1 MQRVGYY
8 CFSFTFYNSCFVDVN
23 DNAIRIQKN
32 YKLLVNNIVSTTDVT
47 DYLIENFIIQHED
60 REEICASGLTTNES
74 NRRLIDTLLY
84 KNGYHHLL
92 KALQHAEYIQIAHEV
107 SNTVVSKSDQKLYHI
122 GKHAL
127 MLMGFFPFCIR
138 LILQSNV
145 AYYLSLL

>member
-1 MQRVGYY
+1 M
-8 CFSFTFYNSCFVDVN
+8 
-23 DNAIRIQKN
+23 
-32 YKLLVNNIVSTTDVT
+32 NNIVSTTDVT

-74 NRRLIDTLLY
+74 NRRLIDKLVY
-84 KNGYHHLL
+84 KNGYHQLL

-127 MLMGFFPFCIR
+127 MLMGFFSVLYMADFAIKRGLLFKCIIKV
-138 LILQSNV
+138 LHNQG
-145 AYYLSLL
+145 